1 MHDIK
6 RRGFLRL
13 GFAFSTVPITG
24 CGGGAAGGVGEAA
37 PAPIAASPPPA
48 VAASAAP
55 APVAAPAPGPA
66 ATGSMAFS
74 LLTTAAA
81 DAAPF
86 CIGFT
91 FRKGDVPSAQSVVG
105 DIAHLQVTPKNRW
118 PDGSLKFAVVA
129 GRAALAANTTSTIA
143 LRAGSAAP
151 GVDLT
156 LADLKAA
163 GVTAAVDG
171 AAFGAASWAG
181 TAWDAPFSNWIS
193 GPEMSSWIYRKPVGS
208 DAHLV
213 AWLEVRL
220 YAGGAVEVLPWIE
233 NGYLKVA
240 NPVNKAAV
248 FSFSLGGVLR
258 FSAAI
263 DLPARARTPLLSG
276 AALSHWLGADPAI
289 AARHD
294 VDYLQATEAV
304 PAYRAVVAPDSAL
317 VTGLVATYEPLQK
330 GNFDYNADTMSSGG
344 YASPI
349 GLLPQHDALY
359 LVANSMSIGA
369 AVQRNGYGAGRY
381 PVHYRDEATNRP
393 LRFSAHATTSTNYSS
408 TGSYPARATGTAAA
422 QWDVAHSPSVGYM
435 AYLLSGRYF
444 FMEEVQ
450 FAATGNYLF
459 STDGV
464 RNGADGWFE
473 PVPGGVQVRQCAWAF
488 RTLAQALA
496 VTPDGDA
503 TMQGEFKASVEAN
516 IARFHSRYVAASNNP
531 FGMIEP
537 DYDYGVPGVYMAA
550 GWMQDFFTAA
560 YGYALAMGLPISAT
574 AQTQLAAFF
583 AWKAQSIIG
592 RLGSS
597 ADYWYLNAA
606 TYNVAVA
613 PSDTPNFGA
622 GTGPWYSSWKQIYDA
637 TAAAAASGQQAA
649 FGTTEGRLSAEI
661 LPGADSMWGNL
672 QPAIAYAVRHGVA
685 GAAAAYQRMTS
696 ASNWPALAAQLNAV
710 PVWSVK
716 PLQ

>member
-6 RRGFLRL
+6 RRKFLQF
-13 GFAFSTVPITG
+13 GFAFSTVPIAG
-24 CGGGAAGGVGEAA
+24 CGGAAGAVPEAA
-37 PAPIAASPPPA
+37 PAPIAASPPPVSA
-48 VAASAAP
+48 PAAPAAAP
-55 APVAAPAPGPA
+55 APALGPA

-74 LLTTAAA
+74 LLTTVAA

-86 CIGFT
+86 CIGFA
-91 FRKGDVPSAQSVVG
+91 FRKGDVPSAQGVVG
-105 DIAHLQVTPKNRW
+105 NIANLQVTPKNRW
-118 PDGSLKFAVVA
+118 ADGSLKFAVVA
-129 GRAALAANTTSTIA
+129 GRAALTANATRMITLRGGQAAS
-143 LRAGSAAP
+143 
-151 GVDLT
+151 GVDLR
-156 LADLKAA
+156 LADLKATD
-163 GVTAAVDG
+163 VTASVDC

-181 TAWDAPFSNWIS
+181 TNWDAPFSNWIS

-233 NGYLKVA
+233 NGYIKIA

-248 FSFSLGGVLR
+248 YGFRLGGVQR

-276 AALSHWLGADPAI
+276 TALSHWLGVDPAI

-294 VDYLQATEAV
+294 VDYLQGTEVV
-304 PAYRAVVAPDSAL
+304 PAYRAGVAADSVL
-317 VTGLVATYEPLQK
+317 VTGLAATYKPLQN

-344 YASPI
+344 YAPPI
-349 GLLPQHDALY
+349 GLLPQHDVLY

-369 AVQRNGYGAGRY
+369 AVQRNGYSAGRY
-381 PVHYRDEATNRP
+381 PIHYRDEATNRP
-393 LRFSAHATTSTNYSS
+393 LRFSAHPTTSTNYSS
-408 TGSYPARATGTAAA
+408 GGSYPAKATGTAAP

-464 RNGADGWFE
+464 RHGADGWFE

-516 IARFHSRYVAASNNP
+516 IARFHARYVAASNNP
-531 FGMIEP
+531 LGMIEP

-583 AWKAQSIIG
+583 AWKAQSIVG

-597 ADYWYLNAA
+597 ADYWYINAA

-622 GTGPWYSSWKQIYDA
+622 GTGPWYSSWKQVYDA

-649 FGTTEGRLSAEI
+649 FGTTEGTLSAEI
-661 LPGADSMWGNL
+661 LPGAESMWGNL

-685 GAAAAYQRMTS
+685 GAAAAYKRMTS
-696 ASNWPALAAQLNAV
+696 ASNWPALATQFNAI